1 VQRANGY
8 RAQVGALLR
17 TRQRRLLLLDGL
29 ALCVLVE
36 APFTG
41 VGSEALAAAP
51 LVIASLA
58 ALHLA
63 AAVGTR
69 LRRRR
74 VDALVA
80 SVSGG
85 QPGSRYLVRTAN
97 ARLAEH
103 DVLGEHER
111 LT

>member
-1 VQRANGY
+1 MQRVQSY
-8 RAQVGALLR
+8 RRQVAELFR
-17 TRQRRLLLLDGL
+17 SRQRRLLLLDAL
-29 ALCVLVE
+29 ALFVLLE

-58 ALHLA
+58 VLHLA
-63 AAVGTR
+63 AAVGSR

-85 QPGSRYLVRTAN
+85 QPGSRYLARAAT

-103 DVLGEHER
+103 DPLGEHER
-111 LT
+111 PT

>member
-1 VQRANGY
+1 MQRAHGY
-8 RAQVGALLR
+8 RRQVGELLR
-17 TRQRRLLLLDGL
+17 SRQRRLLLLDALAVL
-29 ALCVLVE
+29 ALLE

-41 VGSEALAAAP
+41 LGSEALAAAP

-63 AAVGTR
+63 AAVGSR

-74 VDALVA
+74 VDALVS

-85 QPGSRYLVRTAN
+85 QPGSRYLARPAGP
-97 ARLAEH
+97 RLAEH
-103 DVLGEHER
+103 DVLREHER

>member
-8 RAQVGALLR
+8 RRRVGELLG

-29 ALCVLVE
+29 AVCVLVE

-51 LVIASLA
+51 LVVASLA
-58 ALHLA
+58 ALHLTA
-63 AAVGTR
+63 AAGSR

-85 QPGSRYLVRTAN
+85 QPGSRYLARAATT
-97 ARLAEH
+97 RLAEH